1 MKIEKGMK
9 VLVTGAG
16 SGIGRSVSVALA
28 RRGANLFLTDINAAG
43 LAETAELVKKAGG
56 MVGKIQALDVSKFEQ
71 VKSFAE
77 DISKESGAMD
87 ILMNVAGVALFAL
100 IEDMSHADWEKVINV
115 NLWGPIH
122 VLESFAPEMIKAKK
136 GHILNVASIA
146 GLVGGPWHAAY
157 STSKSGL
164 VGLSEVL
171 RYDLMQHNIGV
182 TVICPG
188 AVETPLKQSTRILG
202 VDMESEEVKELKEK
216 FSERAVSPERVVEL
230 MLDAVEKNKF
240 IVLTSFDVK
249 LLYFLKYHFF
259 QLYHYAVKQISRM
272 INAIRYPEAK
282 RA

>member
-259 QLYHYAVKQISRM
+259 PLYHYVVKRISRM

>member
-16 SGIGRSVSVALA
+16 SGIGRSVAIALGQ
-28 RRGANLFLTDINAAG
+28 RGANLFLTDINALG
-43 LAETAELVKKAGG
+43 LAETAELARKAGG
-56 MVGKIQALDVSKFEQ
+56 MVVKSQALDVSKFEQ
-71 VKSFAE
+71 VKSFA
-77 DISKESGAMD
+77 DAISRESGAMD

-100 IEDMSHADWEKVINV
+100 IEDMSHADWERVINV

-122 VLESFAPEMIKAKK
+122 VIESFATEMIKAKR

-171 RYDLMQHNIGV
+171 RYDLMQHGIGV

-202 VDMESEEVKELKEK
+202 VDMEGPRVKDLMDK
-216 FSERAVSPERVVEL
+216 FSERAVSPERVAEI
-230 MLDAVEKNKF
+230 MIDAVEKDKF
-240 IVLTSFDVK
+240 LVLTSFDVK

-259 QLYHYAVKQISRM
+259 PIYHYVVKRISKM
-272 INAIRYPEAK
+272 INKIRYPQM
-282 RA
+282 RIM

>member
-16 SGIGRSVSVALA
+16 SGIGRSVSIALGQ
-28 RRGANLFLTDINAAG
+28 RGANLFLTDINAIG

-56 MVGKIQALDVSKFEQ
+56 AIGKIQALDVSKFEQ

-77 DISKESGAMD
+77 AILKESGAMD

-122 VLESFAPEMIKAKK
+122 VIESFAPEMIKAKK

-157 STSKSGL
+157 SASKSGL

-171 RYDLMQHNIGV
+171 RYDLMQHGIGV

-202 VDMESEEVKELKEK
+202 VDMEKPEVKELKEK
-216 FSERAVSPERVVEL
+216 FSERAVSPEKVAEL
-230 MLDAVEKNKF
+230 MIDAVEKEKF
-240 IVLTSFDVK
+240 LVITSLDVK
-249 LLYFLKYHFF
+249 LLYFCKHHFF
-259 QLYHYAVKQISRM
+259 PLYHYVVKRISRM
-272 INAIRYPEAK
+272 INVIRYP
-282 RA
+282 